1 MKKDE
6 KPVQEKDVQ
15 KKYNDTVF
23 RMLFGKEERALSL
36 YNGVNGT
43 DYKDA
48 SSLNFNTLENAVFMN
63 VKNDLSF
70 VFASSVNLYEHQS
83 TVPVNMP
90 LRDLFY
96 IADVWQKEFMD
107 KSIYSNKRTV
117 MPNPNF
123 VVFYNGVRV
132 LPEQMEMK
140 LSDSY
145 LIQTDEPTLELK
157 VRVLNINPGMNEELK
172 EKCPELKQY
181 MQYVDKV
188 RKYCEETELRDAVI
202 KAVEE
207 CIRENILRDF
217 LMEQKSEVVKM
228 SIYEFDEEREM
239 AIIRADE
246 RELGRE
252 EGREEEQHRITV
264 LYKCLLKDNRME
276 DWDKAIED
284 STYCGKLYEE
294 YSI

>member
-15 KKYNDTVF
+15 KKYKDTVF

-48 SSLNFNTLENAVFMN
+48 SSLKFNTLENAVFMN

-96 IADVWQKEFMD
+96 IADVWKKEFMD

-123 VVFYNGVRV
+123 VVFYNGVRE

-140 LSDSY
+140 LSDS
-145 LIQTDEPTLELK
+145 
-157 VRVLNINPGMNEELK
+157 
-172 EKCPELKQY
+172 
-181 MQYVDKV
+181 
-188 RKYCEETELRDAVI
+188 
-202 KAVEE
+202 
-207 CIRENILRDF
+207 
-217 LMEQKSEVVKM
+217 LMEQKAEVIKM
-228 SIYEFDEEREM
+228 SIYEFDEEKVM

-252 EGREEEQHRITV
+252 EGEHRITE
-264 LYKCLLKDNRME
+264 LHKRLLDDERME
-276 DWDKAIED
+276 DLRKAVED
-284 STYCGKLYEE
+284 DSYQSALCRE
-294 YSI
+294 YGI

>member
-15 KKYNDTVF
+15 KKYKDTVF